1 MPQTPPA
8 PQDLGAG
15 TALLDT
21 MLAGETGLT
30 CAYLITGERT
40 TLVETGSQT
49 SADGLAAQL
58 TAHGLG
64 PADLDQVVLTH
75 IHLDHCGGVGDVM
88 RAFPRATLYVHR
100 RGARHMADPTRLLE
114 SSFAVY
120 GELAPMYGGLTPV
133 DAERIVA
140 VEEGGTIDLGGGRT
154 LSVMDAP
161 GHARHQMGLLD
172 SESGDLFTGDALG
185 VRFPG
190 SEVYPTVPPP
200 DFNLDMAMRT
210 LERMRDLGPARLLLP
225 HFGPIDDPGV
235 AIETA
240 AERQRILAEAAREGW
255 AAGGGEASV
264 AARIAAT
271 LPVEDVVVDDAGRHR
286 WRLTLWADNNVPGL
300 AEWARA
306 QDESADD

>member
-1 MPQTPPA
+1 
-8 PQDLGAG
+8 
-15 TALLDT
+15 

-30 CAYLITGERT
+30 AAYLITGERT

-49 SADGLAAQL
+49 SADGLVAQL
-58 TAHGLG
+58 TAYGIG
-64 PADLDQVVLTH
+64 PDDLDQVVLTH

-100 RGARHMADPTRLLE
+100 RGARHMAEPDRLLS

-120 GELAPMYGGLTPV
+120 GDQAPMYGGLTPV
-133 DAERIVA
+133 DADRITA
-140 VEEGGTIDLGGGRT
+140 VEEGGEVPLGGGRT

-172 SESGDLFTGDALG
+172 SESGSLFTGDALG

-200 DFNLDMAMRT
+200 DFNLTFALRT
-210 LERMRDLGPARLLLP
+210 LGRMRELGPARLLLP
-225 HFGPIDDPGV
+225 HFGPIDGDV
-235 AIETA
+235 AEALRTA
-240 AERQRILAEAAREGW
+240 GERQRILAEAARDGW
-255 AAGGGEASV
+255 ASGGDEASV
-264 AARIAAT
+264 GRRMQEV
-271 LPVEDVVVDDAGRHR
+271 LPVEDVVTDEHGRHR

-306 QDESADD
+306 EAEAAEG